1 MIKNL
6 LPVAMRNFKKDKWL
20 SLLNIPGLTNGIT
33 FCLFLIFYVADELG
47 YDRHCNNADN
57 IYRINACTEEG

>member
-1 MIKNL
+1 MIKIL

-33 FCLFLIFYVADELG
+33 NYVAEELG

-57 IYRINACTEEG
+57 IYRINACTG